1 MMLPVAAR
9 IRPWQVVLV
18 LALIYLG
25 AVFLLNGSDPKV
37 FVTLGTCFSSCQG
50 HTETCPAGTTIGY
63 DGQFAYYIARDPA
76 SATPCLDVPA
86 YRYQRILLPILGR
99 LLAFGNESLIPLALV
114 AANLAAL
121 VGGTALLETLLA
133 ERRVSRWYALIYG
146 LFVGVFMSVRLS
158 TTEPLAYGLVILGLW
173 FAARGRPGLQ
183 AAAFALA
190 ALAKELALVFAAA
203 WVLDELL
210 RRRWGAALRL
220 ALVSA
225 LPFALWQI
233 VLKLS
238 LGSFGVGSGGAGGTP
253 FEIIPFNGFWRLAYD
268 PASSFNIFLLM
279 AVFVVPAVLLPSLW
293 ALLMTLR
300 DAQRGQLHP
309 YGLLLLAN
317 AALMAV
323 VPFSTYREPLGL
335 MRFMPGLVLCH
346 LLYCAVRHPRSRALR
361 YSVAW
366 LALSVYLTA
375 G

>member
-1 MMLPVAAR
+1 MRLR

-18 LALIYLG
+18 LALIYLV
-25 AVFLLNGSDPKV
+25 AVFLSNGSDPKV
-37 FVTLGTCFSSCQG
+37 FVTLGTCFSGCQG
-50 HTETCPAGTTIGY
+50 STQTCPAGTTAGY

-76 SATPCLDVPA
+76 QAAPCLDVPA

-99 LLAFGNESLIPLALV
+99 LLAFGHQSLIPLALV
-114 AANLAAL
+114 GVNLTAL
-121 VGGTALLETLLA
+121 VGGTALLESLLV
-133 ERRVSRWYALIYG
+133 EQRVSRWYALIYG

-158 TTEPLAYGLVILGLW
+158 TTEPLAYGLVILGIG
-173 FAARGRPGLQ
+173 FAARDRPWLQ

-190 ALAKELALVFAAA
+190 ALAKELTLVFAAA

-210 RRRWGAALRL
+210 RRRCRAALRL

-233 VLKLS
+233 ILRLS
-238 LGSFGVGSGGAGGTP
+238 LGSFGVGSGGAGSTP

-268 PASSFNIFLLM
+268 PASTLNFFLVM
-279 AVFVVPAVLLPSLW
+279 AVFVIPAVILPSLW
-293 ALLMTLR
+293 ALFSAIR
-300 DAQRGQLHP
+300 DARRGPLHP

-323 VPFSTYREPLGL
+323 VPYSTYREPLGL